1 MGRIRYY
8 GRVFWALAKC
18 SLMTQLEYRI
28 NYISSLFIEIAYAL
42 VKLIYVVMVYQTGC
56 HIGTLTPDHIAMF
69 VGCYSLMTG
78 IYMYFYRGYT
88 AIPQYVKTGD
98 LDMLLTKPLSLRFF
112 VTFRKLDYA
121 MPIPNSVVGISLIV
135 YGWQKTGLPVTTSA
149 VLGFIGF
156 ILLSTITTLFFFLI
170 PHILAFW
177 FVGVNGVVRLSADL
191 WDFGN
196 MPGQLYG
203 NVIERVGT
211 FVFPI
216 FLITNYPIW
225 FIMGEINT
233 VMIVW
238 AVVAPILAFVVSQ
251 FFWKQALKHYTSASS

>member
-1 MGRIRYY
+1 MDRIRYY
-8 GRVFWALAKC
+8 GRVFLALAKC

-56 HIGTLTPDHIAMF
+56 RIGMLTPDHIAMF
-69 VGCYSLMTG
+69 VGSYSLMTG

-88 AIPQYVKTGD
+88 AIPGYVKTGD

-121 MPIPNSVVGISLIV
+121 MPVPNAVVGIALIA
-135 YGWQKTGLPVTTSA
+135 YGWQKTGLPVTIGA
-149 VLGFIGF
+149 VIGF
-156 ILLSTITTLFFFLI
+156 AGFVLLSTMTTLFFFLI

-203 NVIERVGT
+203 RWIDCAGT
-211 FVFPI
+211 FIFPI
-216 FLITNYPIW
+216 FLITNYPVW
-225 FIMGEINT
+225 FIMGEINAY
-233 VMIVW
+233 MIIW
-238 AVVAPILAFVVSQ
+238 ALAAPILAYAVSQ
-251 FFWKQALKHYTSASS
+251 IFWKQALKHYTSASS